1 MRPDLR
7 KAKGKRGEV
16 ITGAQIRQ
24 ARKLVGWSVAR
35 LGRRA
40 KLAASTVHRAEC
52 VDGEPPITEAHA
64 AAIRYALERAGGVEF
79 TNGDEPG
86 VKLNPKGE
94 RAR

>member
-1 MRPDLR
+1 
-7 KAKGKRGEV
+7 V

-24 ARKLVGWSVAR
+24 ARKLVGWSVKE

-52 VDGEPPITEAHA
+52 VDGEPPITQAHGT
-64 AAIRYALERAGGVEF
+64 AIRHALGRAGVEF

-86 VKLNPKGE
+86 VKLKAKGN
-94 RAR
+94 AK

>member
-1 MRPDLR
+1 
-7 KAKGKRGEV
+7 V

-24 ARKLVGWSVAR
+24 ARKLAGWSVAD

-64 AAIRYALERAGGVEF
+64 AAIRYALERAGVDF

-86 VKLNPKGE
+86 VKLKATRK
-94 RAR
+94 RAL

>member
-1 MRPDLR
+1 
-7 KAKGKRGEV
+7 V

-24 ARKLVGWSVAR
+24 ARKLVGWSVAD

-40 KLAASTVHRAEC
+40 KLATSTVHRAEC

-64 AAIRYALERAGGVEF
+64 AAIRYAFGRAGVEF

-86 VKLNPKGE
+86 VKLNAPTKE
-94 RAR
+94 RR

>member
-1 MRPDLR
+1 
-7 KAKGKRGEV
+7 V

-24 ARKLVGWSVAR
+24 ARKLVGWSVAD

-40 KLAASTVHRAEC
+40 KLAASTVQRAEC

-64 AAIRYALERAGGVEF
+64 AAIRYALGRAGVEF

-86 VKLNPKGE
+86 VKLKAKV
-94 RAR
+94 RKAAK

>member
-1 MRPDLR
+1 M
-7 KAKGKRGEV
+7 

-24 ARKLVGWSVAR
+24 ARKLVGWSAAD

-40 KLAASTVHRAEC
+40 KLATSTVHRAEC

-64 AAIRYALERAGGVEF
+64 AAIRYALERAGVDF

>member
-1 MRPDLR
+1 M
-7 KAKGKRGEV
+7 

-24 ARKLVGWSVAR
+24 ARKLVGWSVAN

-40 KLAASTVHRAEC
+40 KLAASTVQRAEC

-64 AAIRYALERAGGVEF
+64 AAIRYVRRARVEF

-86 VKLNPKGE
+86 VKLKAPTKE
-94 RAR
+94 RR